1 MVPRLLRDVESPTAS
16 PPRTLCFVRST
27 AIYATRP
34 IDISPDIS
42 FYKPGSPRFWKSNDR
57 ADLGDAMG
65 KATRCP
71 KMCGVQPETR
81 VAGFFAQRS
90 PPPITFFD
98 DRDVASLSALEAFQS
113 D

>member
-1 MVPRLLRDVESPTAS
+1 
-16 PPRTLCFVRST
+16 
-27 AIYATRP
+27 
-34 IDISPDIS
+34 
-42 FYKPGSPRFWKSNDR
+42 
-57 ADLGDAMG
+57 MG